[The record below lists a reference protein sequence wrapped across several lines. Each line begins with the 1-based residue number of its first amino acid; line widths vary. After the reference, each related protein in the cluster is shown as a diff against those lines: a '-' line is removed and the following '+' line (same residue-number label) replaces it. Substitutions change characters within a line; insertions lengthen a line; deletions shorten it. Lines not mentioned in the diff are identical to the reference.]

1 MKSGSEP
8 NESFQCL
15 RHTIGMDQSK
25 LILRSNTK
33 VKHQLQ
39 RYDMYK

>member
-25 LILRSNTK
+25 LILRSYTE
-33 VKHQLQ
+33 VKPQLQ
-39 RYDMYK
+39 K